1 MSVVCLSVI
10 AKLHNVEALA
20 TSGCCVLEKSS
31 LKSNPNVRDD
41 RPGTNCLNHGTDRI
55 SLN

>member
-20 TSGCCVLEKSS
+20 TRGCCVLEKSS